1 MLCPDRLLSL
11 TWHTAARCAP
21 ASQGFGDVRVA
32 SSKPIPTGGVDS
44 PLARKLGAARFF
56 SITYR
61 LFKLREGRL
70 ESSQE
75 DYGHV
80 AIYKGTMEG
89 AEAAYSLDASH
100 RFEKARRTAM
110 PDARTPASEQH
121 R

>member
-1 MLCPDRLLSL
+1 
-11 TWHTAARCAP
+11 
-21 ASQGFGDVRVA
+21 VRVA
-32 SSKPIPTGGVDS
+32 SSKPIPTHGDDS
-44 PLARKLGAARFF
+44 PLGRKLGAARFF

-80 AIYKGTMEG
+80 ATYNGTIDG

-100 RFEKARRTAM
+100 RFEKARWREDDVGRCAHGSIVE
-110 PDARTPASEQH
+110 RASLMMHAQ
-121 R
+121 RQ